1 MYFKIGPL
9 HEIEYK
15 TSKSTISSMIWILS
29 KLFSSAIEKKICWT
43 SFLEGR
49 EVILFS
55 CDNIDNIAGPKLHG
69 QNQHC
74 HFPGWLSYNDL
85 ISKNRVCKFNWP
97 SIDRYQSF
105 ATIFFHNFN
114 EHTFWGLNT
123 TTFLHQ
129 YWKLFLFNFWRQVK
143 LIC

>member
-1 MYFKIGPL
+1 MQMIFGIITAASGSVRPHKGDQ
-9 HEIEYK
+9 K
-15 TSKSTISSMIWILS
+15 TAGGIIV
-29 KLFSSAIEKKICWT
+29 IEKKICWT
-43 SFLEGR
+43 SFLEGGMLL
-49 EVILFS
+49 ITFS
-55 CDNIDNIAGPKLHG
+55 CDNIDNIAGPKLHS

-85 ISKNRVCKFNWP
+85 ISKNLVWVLNWP

-114 EHTFWGLNT
+114 EHTFWSLNT

-129 YWKLFLFNFWRQVK
+129 DWNIFLFNFWRQIK